1 MMTVSTLLQCFYF
14 PEDHVITSWV
24 VYSAVQSRANL
35 SAAFGIPSPSFLR
48 WTRLNATSSPVY
60 KMNNYIV
67 DLHLI
72 PIIKFLYFDVLSFQ
86 NYAVSSLSNATQ
98 DTVVLHGNAF
108 TFLVFRRKWVKI
120 NYLDDWMGVASC
132 MNNSVA
138 VQQVITLNQ
147 IQFWWYRVIT

>member
-1 MMTVSTLLQCFYF
+1 M
-14 PEDHVITSWV
+14 
-24 VYSAVQSRANL
+24 
-35 SAAFGIPSPSFLR
+35 R

-120 NYLDDWMGVASC
+120 NYLDD
-132 MNNSVA
+132 
-138 VQQVITLNQ
+138 
-147 IQFWWYRVIT
+147 